1 MTVVNRIID
10 FLKKHQGETFTPK
23 EIALS
28 INANHNT
35 VRGRLSELSRG
46 KAKGMKITK
55 LKKTKT
61 RASEWRL
68 PNYLGKKISDFRL
81 WKVSFKLM
89 ETLKHTNRK
98 SSWDKKIM
106 NLEAHVIGLAPR
118 VIEQQKVKKV
128 VGSKLFSKVLDE
140 MNSNGI
146 FLWNSV
152 DDNNSIFIDASVMNE
167 NPLDKNYNSEW
178 NGKIEFVN
186 NVATSY
192 EFPIS
197 IDVLEGEWN

>member
-1 MTVVNRIID
+1 
-10 FLKKHQGETFTPK
+10 
-23 EIALS
+23 
-28 INANHNT
+28 
-35 VRGRLSELSRG
+35 
-46 KAKGMKITK
+46 
-55 LKKTKT
+55 
-61 RASEWRL
+61 
-68 PNYLGKKISDFRL
+68 
-81 WKVSFKLM
+81 
-89 ETLKHTNRK
+89 
-98 SSWDKKIM
+98 M